1 MLDDYMET
9 FRRMADAGG
18 ADGLGGQ
25 SGRLAPG
32 ESFQAALCAGQTS
45 AAASA
50 GAAAA
55 RESRELLH
63 APGVILRPGD
73 IIRRESGGA
82 LYRVMSHSDC
92 RRAPQGGRLAFAQVT
107 VERVVG
113 P

>member
-1 MLDDYMET
+1 MLEDYMET
-9 FRRMADAGG
+9 FRRMVDAGG

-25 SGRLAPG
+25 SGRLTPG
-32 ESFQAALCAGQTS
+32 ESFRAGLCAGQTS
-45 AAASA
+45 AATSA

-63 APGVILRPGD
+63 GPGVTLRPGD

-82 LYRVMSHSDC
+82 LYRVTSHSDC
-92 RRAPQGGRLAFAQVT
+92 RRVPQGGRLAFAQVT
-107 VERVVG
+107 VERLVS